1 MTEKINNPQSK
12 NFLTI
17 NYNGN
22 EHLENSS
29 LLNENINQI
38 IPYLFLNDNQNR
50 NNDIQIFSHYIK
62 YHFNF
67 NSKLNN
73 ISNISLKLFY
83 NYLNL
88 PFYISEKIYNGFL
101 KYFDNNPNIQNFINF
116 LIILYFGD
124 LDDRINLLFHILN
137 FENNNKILK
146 KDIKIF
152 FCHFHLIKKSN
163 KEEINNLIN
172 IIDCFYENNEYLD
185 EYNFKKKILNSNSN
199 LFYLFY
205 FLINHYSPFEYEGIN
220 YFYENFGKKDISS
233 CNSSYD
239 SDNILDNKQVK
250 YEQLIDMTHEL
261 IVYFNNSYNL
271 DFSFDEPSFDELNQF
286 EEDITEIKKISNYF
300 EKNVEKNFKF
310 LTPIPSKYNSSLIT
324 NVPNLRKFSENL
336 TRIKKHFNIPKKEK
350 SITLKCDFLCKNYLK
365 EYNLILK
372 GNDIFITNDYNK
384 LIFMIPIQK
393 IFLSIENKKKGNQN
407 NKNQYNLIFNSFIH
421 NIHKKY
427 QIFINNLTDIEKIKN
442 YIKSKLNFYEF
453 PLKKYKFKNLIGKGS
468 FGEVF
473 KAIDVDLHLDVAIK
487 KIKKLEENEILFQ
500 NEKEISFF
508 LKNYPYCENII
519 KIYNIYE
526 DIEYIYIVM
535 EYINNGNLKN
545 FLIVNKINNDL
556 KCFLIIKIAKVIE
569 FLHFFGI
576 LHRDLKC
583 ENILINKY
591 NNNITPKIIDFGLS
605 VVLNENE
612 YLLESYGTKIYISP
626 EILLKEKYNKS
637 YDIWCF
643 GIICYIIIYNK
654 HPFVDNENFYE
665 NILFDNIL
673 NKIIIF
679 NFNQNKNKENYNEIN
694 EILEKCLDKNKKNR
708 PNILTIIKALSNY
721 KHFRKYNYD

>member
-1 MTEKINNPQSK
+1 MI
-12 NFLTI
+12 
-17 NYNGN
+17 
-22 EHLENSS
+22 
-29 LLNENINQI
+29 ENINKSQTNNFLSVNYNANERYENSNSSFRNENVNPI
-38 IPYLFLNDNQNR
+38 IPHLFLNYKQDK
-50 NNDIQIFSHYIK
+50 NNDTQIFCHYIK

-88 PFYISEKIYNGFL
+88 PFFISEKIYNGFL
-101 KYFDNNPNIQNFINF
+101 KYFGNNSDIQNFIDF
-116 LIILYFGD
+116 LVILYFGD
-124 LDDRINLLFHILN
+124 LDDRITLLFHILN
-137 FENNNKILK
+137 MENKNKIFK
-146 KDIKIF
+146 KDLKIF
-152 FCHFHLIKKSN
+152 FSHFHLIKKSN
-163 KEEINNLIN
+163 KEEINNLMN
-172 IIDCFYENNEYLD
+172 IIECFFENNQFFD
-185 EYNFKKKILNSNSN
+185 EYNFKKNILNSNSD

-205 FLINHYSPFEYEGIN
+205 FLINHYSPFEYESIN
-220 YFYENFGKKDISS
+220 YFYENFGKNNISS

-239 SDNILDNKQVK
+239 SENLLDNKLIK
-250 YEQLIDMTHEL
+250 YEQLNEMSQEL
-261 IVYFNNSYNL
+261 IEYFNNSYDL
-271 DFSFDEPSFDELNQF
+271 DFSFDDPSFDELNQF
-286 EEDITEIKKISNYF
+286 EDDITEIKKISNYF
-300 EKNVEKNFKF
+300 DKNIEKNIKF
-310 LTPIPSKYNSSLIT
+310 LTPIPSKYKSSLMTKI
-324 NVPNLRKFSENL
+324 PNLRKLSENL
-336 TRIKKHFNIPKKEK
+336 TSLKKHFDIPEK
-350 SITLKCDFLCKNYLK
+350 SISLKCDFLCKNYLK
-365 EYNLILK
+365 EYNVTLK
-372 GNDIFITNDYNK
+372 GNDIFITNDINK

-393 IFLSIENKKKGNQN
+393 LFLTIENKKKENYN
-407 NKNQYNLIFNSFIH
+407 NNQYNLTFNSYIH

-427 QIFINNLTDIEKIKN
+427 QIIIDNLSDIEKIKN
-442 YIKSKLNFYEF
+442 YIKSKLTFYEF

-556 KCFLIIKIAKVIE
+556 KCFLIMKIAKVIE

-643 GIICYIIIYNK
+643 GIICYIIIFNK
-654 HPFVDNENFYE
+654 HPFVDDENFYE
-665 NILFDNIL
+665 NILFNNIL
-673 NKIIIF
+673 NKRICF
-679 NFNQNKNKENYNEIN
+679 NFYQNKNKEKYHDIN
-694 EILEKCLDKNKKNR
+694 EILEKCLEKNKNNR
-708 PNILTIIKALSNY
+708 PNIFTIIKFL
-721 KHFRKYNYD
+721 